1 MFQALEIGGEP
12 YWDGG
17 YSRRGQER
25 VMTSWVLSI
34 KAIGSA
40 PMPGKEFLR
49 EQIER
54 ARRLAKA
61 LTRTEDRDRLLA
73 VADDYQSQLAKGSAL
88 DIPCPRGTVER
99 VQ

>member
-1 MFQALEIGGEP
+1 MVKQKR
-12 YWDGG
+12 
-17 YSRRGQER
+17 RRGQER
-25 VMTSWVLSI
+25 VLTSWVLSI

-54 ARRLAKA
+54 ARRLARA

-73 VADDYQSQLAKGSAL
+73 VAEDYQSQLDATSSVQAQAEQAVP
-88 DIPCPRGTVER
+88 DER
-99 VQ
+99 SGGP